1 MSLFIETPQQEQLR
15 LLREQREQ
23 LKRLRGMSEAGG
35 TVNGAGAARAV
46 GSAEDTS
53 QMARPLLDRGLF
65 AAASAPSTAEP
76 ADSPSAKRSLRD
88 SIRGFKRKQR
98 ARVPEEPYSIA
109 QEAYAEQLAFDR
121 QRTRRRRG
129 AAAVRTLLVVVLVPI
144 FLFAAFLGSY
154 ALTCILN
161 GASPQELALLMG
173 ELFAKMQTY
182 AGLVIAMFSS

>member
-23 LKRLRGMSEAGG
+23 LKRLRGMSAAGSAANG
-35 TVNGAGAARAV
+35 TGAAGAA

-65 AAASAPSTAEP
+65 AAAPAPSAAEP
-76 ADSPSAKRSLRD
+76 AGSSSAKRLLRD
-88 SIRGFKRKQR
+88 SARALGRKRR

-109 QEAYAEQLAFDR
+109 QETYAEQLAFDR

-129 AAAVRTLLVVVLVPI
+129 AAVARTLLVIALVPI
-144 FLFAAFLGSY
+144 LLFAAFVGSY

-182 AGLVIAMFSS
+182 CGLLIAMFSS